1 MNEKITANQFC
12 HEMLIATKKHLI
24 THTDFKIGNNPN
36 FLYYVPKLFTTE
48 IEGPNGE
55 DAKVA
60 QAFFNTWNYLQG
72 HPDNQKN
79 VPSKL
84 IEEIEFTSS
93 AAMSMPKAFAL
104 NIEARLFNE
113 QAQVLADYSIKGLKF
128 GTPAPNK
135 ACMYPYI
142 SNGHKRYYGIM
153 LPYPNL
159 EAKNTYRLEIIEHYT
174 LNVNGKEGN
183 FTRKIIVPISVGNTG
198 NRHFAEFVAG
208 KKIYNILQYSSFE
221 FYNRKPD
228 DWKSSLGKFNNKVE
242 WYHDCSYTP
251 DHVQEHVMG
260 KQTIWF
266 GDSVVPSLMMAV
278 SNIVQPI
285 ILNRFNGNDED
296 FFYSVLKYVN
306 QIDSL
311 TFDSLTQLNN
321 EYLAQSLT
329 LASDGLA
336 KSLIA
341 STVNAKF
348 KPSICNKELNHN
360 GLGCSNVN
368 IFNMIY
374 SKGNR
379 HLSMTDELPYLINS
393 RYDFEELTPEIVVNA
408 VN

>member
-159 EAKNTYRLEIIEHYT
+159 EAKNTYRLEIT
-174 LNVNGKEGN
+174 
-183 FTRKIIVPISVGNTG
+183 
-198 NRHFAEFVAG
+198 
-208 KKIYNILQYSSFE
+208 
-221 FYNRKPD
+221 
-228 DWKSSLGKFNNKVE
+228 
-242 WYHDCSYTP
+242 
-251 DHVQEHVMG
+251 
-260 KQTIWF
+260 
-266 GDSVVPSLMMAV
+266 
-278 SNIVQPI
+278 
-285 ILNRFNGNDED
+285 
-296 FFYSVLKYVN
+296 
-306 QIDSL
+306 
-311 TFDSLTQLNN
+311 
-321 EYLAQSLT
+321 
-329 LASDGLA
+329 
-336 KSLIA
+336 
-341 STVNAKF
+341 
-348 KPSICNKELNHN
+348 
-360 GLGCSNVN
+360 
-368 IFNMIY
+368 
-374 SKGNR
+374 
-379 HLSMTDELPYLINS
+379 
-393 RYDFEELTPEIVVNA
+393 
-408 VN
+408 